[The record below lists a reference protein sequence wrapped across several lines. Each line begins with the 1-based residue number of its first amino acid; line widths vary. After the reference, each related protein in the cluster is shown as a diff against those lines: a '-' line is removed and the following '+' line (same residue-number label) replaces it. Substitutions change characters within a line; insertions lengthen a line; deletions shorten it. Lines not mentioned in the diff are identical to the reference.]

1 MIKKSQKRAEMA
13 NMVRA
18 FLLQAFHGDVDR
30 ELAQHLYKAVNEIE
44 PPVSAADWTGDLV
57 GSGYDIDRTLTREAQ
72 EALGPVFRVLV
83 DGAGGRWLHDTRT
96 ITEFY
101 RSGGNETEA
110 RKYLAGMKA
119 RHPGLRA
126 QIMDAVAPQGP
137 MVALGGMLVGA
148 VGPTGEESGPTPSE
162 VYDKG
167 YADALAR
174 TTVEIGVAYQQGYS
188 DALREHHAAVMDPV
202 PSEVPEV
209 VEVLPAIG
217 TLQEAVREY
226 AEIVDNAAKAVEI
239 LPLGPTDG
247 KFVEQMADIDKAII
261 KAMIVPASII
271 NADPLPM
278 PVDPLFNIEH

>member
-137 MVALGGMLVGA
+137 
-148 VGPTGEESGPTPSE
+148 
-162 VYDKG
+162 
-167 YADALAR
+167 
-174 TTVEIGVAYQQGYS
+174 